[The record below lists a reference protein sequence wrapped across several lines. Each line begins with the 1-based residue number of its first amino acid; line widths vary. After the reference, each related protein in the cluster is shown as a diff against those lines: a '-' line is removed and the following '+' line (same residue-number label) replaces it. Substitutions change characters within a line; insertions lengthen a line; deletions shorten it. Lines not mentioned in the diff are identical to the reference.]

1 MRRLRRYMQAKGTAM
16 SEMVLVVPFLLVVVA
31 YVFYFGRGMVRV
43 QRAQVMDRYEV
54 WRQVSRTPG
63 GPKYTEPAGQDNG
76 PQLNDTFFA
85 GNAISVD
92 DSGETWQYFP
102 DDAPLELVQQ
112 ISAFSGDA
120 ARLAEEAHD
129 AFPKG
134 RSVGFSTG
142 HEEKVPLWKIFD
154 GKIRHRHTRLDNEW
168 KFANNW
174 NGSGPGAEQSGG
186 GPWMMPEIRDVFIDD
201 FDGIM
206 ENLENGGNY
215 MAERIRWIYLRKPS
229 YRGPEIK

>member
-63 GPKYTEPAGQDNG
+63 GPKYTEPTGRDNG

-85 GNAISVD
+85 GNAISVN
-92 DSGETWQYFP
+92 DSGDTWQYFP

-120 ARLAEEAHD
+120 AMLIATEPAMPTSPPLAPDTAR
-129 AFPKG
+129 ALPLCI
-134 RSVGFSTG
+134 FSLTVWSSP
-142 HEEKVPLWKIFD
+142 VPAAVISIPSPLYALS
-154 GKIRHRHTRLDNEW
+154 RVSASCNCLSPRT
-168 KFANNW
+168 
-174 NGSGPGAEQSGG
+174 
-186 GPWMMPEIRDVFIDD
+186 
-201 FDGIM
+201 
-206 ENLENGGNY
+206 
-215 MAERIRWIYLRKPS
+215 MA
-229 YRGPEIK
+229 